1 MKEKEVYAGINSQIE
16 FNDFSA
22 DEINIVRKLA
32 TIWYV
37 TRTDVVRLGNSRF
50 SYALLKPTA
59 SLTATFNLRREVVA
73 LFSSYNNFEPRVFD
87 VLDELNIQELRIEEI
102 CCLIISKDDNVS
114 SIIRTILKSNTE
126 SRVLIPFTYREL
138 LQEHIRDFL
147 ISRMRSEFFSRD
159 LFGIQDAL
167 KKDLYF
173 FGRKELIHEIV
184 AKHESGENAGI
195 FGLRK
200 TGKTSILYGI
210 ERTLNRKSSHALFID
225 CQTLHNKP
233 WNLALKYIIDETIK
247 KVSISPKEVNKRER
261 YIETSNAS
269 DAFYEDIMTI
279 LRIGKKNLL
288 LIFDEIENITFGT
301 SASESWRNGDDYVK
315 FWQSIRSAFQRKPQK
330 HHFTYLIAG
339 TNPRCIEEPTIRK
352 IDNPIFQQI
361 APIYIPPF
369 NVDQTL
375 EMVDLLGG
383 YMGLKFSKES
393 CIHLMEDFGGH
404 PLLMRQMCSY
414 IHNNCRSKE
423 RPITIEKPDYE
434 EYKRQFYIEQTGF
447 TQYAKMI
454 LNVLSDWYKD
464 EYEMLTFLAIGDTE
478 NFTTFSKDTTYI
490 KHLLNYGI
498 IANDNTSIGY
508 HFKIEALRDYL
519 LDVNK
524 YKRLII
530 SDEDK
535 EKEILERRSSIEKK
549 LRKLVKRQL
558 KSILGEDNAKKEMI
572 KYIYG
577 PKEIGHKSNISYQ
590 DFFDPNK
597 HKIYLKT
604 LLDIISMNYKY
615 FENLF
620 NINKEVFTS
629 KCELFN
635 HYRRTDAHSA
645 VISNSDFATFRGIAS
660 WFEDIL
666 IDE

>member
-572 KYIYG
+572 KYIW
-577 PKEIGHKSNISYQ
+577 S
-590 DFFDPNK
+590 
-597 HKIYLKT
+597 
-604 LLDIISMNYKY
+604 
-615 FENLF
+615 
-620 NINKEVFTS
+620 
-629 KCELFN
+629 
-635 HYRRTDAHSA
+635 
-645 VISNSDFATFRGIAS
+645 
-660 WFEDIL
+660 
-666 IDE
+666 